1 VWKYT
6 LIIPALGRS
15 HPMGAVRRR
24 ILSLR
29 PSPVYIVRTC
39 LKKKEEKKINE
50 EMYIYV
56 FPAAQSKGR
65 SNPSIH
71 RHMNR

>member
-50 EMYIYV
+50 EIV
-56 FPAAQSKGR
+56 VHLCV
-65 SNPSIH
+65 PSSTIK
-71 RHMNR
+71 RQKQPKYPSTYE